1 MDNEAFLLLR
11 SHSDNDTT
19 NDEVMSKEVD
29 DNIMDEENRRSKR
42 EERAKALYVLLNLSD
57 SYS

>member
-1 MDNEAFLLLR
+1 MDNKAFLSIK
-11 SHSDNDTT
+11 SHSDDDTT

-29 DNIMDEENRRSKR
+29 ENIMDEANRRSKR

-57 SYS
+57 SHS